1 MDEIKPEIFL
11 RLGKI
16 MSKDTKNYFVLL
28 QLANRF
34 EKEHK
39 EIIDKILTYKKP
51 IKKSEKNIYDIE
63 IEKLLDIGNEYV
75 NTLNII
81 YEQMKELS
89 PYNL

>member
-16 MSKDTKNYFVLL
+16 MSKDTKNYFILL
-28 QLANRF
+28 QLANKF

-39 EIIDKILTYKKP
+39 EIIDKIYSYKKP
-51 IKKSEKNIYDIE
+51 INNSEKNIYNEE
-63 IEKLLDIGNEYV
+63 IEKLMDIGNEYV

-81 YEQMKELS
+81 YKQMSEINPYEL
-89 PYNL
+89 

>member
-16 MSKDTKNYFVLL
+16 MSKDTKNYFILL

-39 EIIDKILTYKKP
+39 EIIDKIHSYKKP
-51 IKKSEKNIYDIE
+51 IKKSEKNIYNEE
-63 IEKLLDIGNEYV
+63 IEKLMDIGNEYV

-81 YEQMKELS
+81 YKQMSEINPYEL
-89 PYNL
+89 